1 MNVHELAR
9 IVVLSQNYMSDM
21 QQIGKLKARLRSLID
36 NRPVDGELEL
46 FQGLS
51 NYKEFRAN
59 LIKKI
64 EAGIAELESRWQM
77 YSPEDVLNYITN
89 DDSFIGRSLS
99 NG

>member
-9 IVVLSQNYMSDM
+9 IVVLSQNYIADM
-21 QQIGKLKARLRSLID
+21 QQIGKLKAKLNNLIS
-36 NRPVDGELEL
+36 NRPADNELEL

-51 NYKEFRAN
+51 GYKEFRAN